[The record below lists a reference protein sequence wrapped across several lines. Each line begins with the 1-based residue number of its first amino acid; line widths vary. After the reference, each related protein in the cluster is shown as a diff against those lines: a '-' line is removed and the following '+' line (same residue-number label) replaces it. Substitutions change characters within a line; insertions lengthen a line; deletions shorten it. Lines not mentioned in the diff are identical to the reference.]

1 MRKIGRDELLE
12 LVKELR
18 GVMIQKEITPLEA
31 KNAAAMLVKHVD
43 ESIERHHEQYIK
55 SGRFT

>member
-1 MRKIGRDELLE
+1 MGRDELVE

-18 GVMIQKEITPLEA
+18 GVMTRKGLTPQDA
-31 KNAAAMLVKHVD
+31 KNAAAMLVKDVD

-55 SGRFT
+55 SGKFT